1 MTKILTISILGLFSC
16 LAISKTDNF
25 IGNWSENKIEFI
37 NSIPHVDQKDGYRDL
52 MMYFKWAGIHKGD
65 LYQTNDSP
73 FKWIR
78 KPNNLIST
86 HNTLKSIG
94 YEEII
99 SKESYQDTMY
109 FQDRFGG
116 MLRHDWEGKTI
127 EQIVN
132 GFIGYYYQ
140 AIRID
145 TGYYH
150 EFWQRRINEGNST
163 EVLTVLE
170 DIQRI
175 YSDSDNL
182 VDIQAD
188 LVNDTI
194 KTLLQ
199 LDLELQH
206 YDTIPSKDFMTKYFK
221 YLTKIGL
228 NHSAY
233 NWMIEQY
240 PNQFDKDSISRILKL
255 DTIPE
260 SKYWQTRNNGTWIYT
275 YRDNGP

>member
-1 MTKILTISILGLFSC
+1 MTKILTISILGLVSC
-16 LAISKTDNF
+16 IAISKTDKF
-25 IGNWSENKIEFI
+25 IGGWTESKIEFI
-37 NSIPHVDQKDGYRDL
+37 NSIPHIDQEDGYRDL
-52 MMYFKWAGIHKGD
+52 MMYFKWAGFHKGAFF
-65 LYQTNDSP
+65 QTNDSP
-73 FKWIR
+73 FEWIR

-86 HNTLKSIG
+86 HNTLKAIG
-94 YEEII
+94 YEKIL
-99 SKESYQDTMY
+99 SKESYLDTLY

-116 MLRHDWEGKTI
+116 MLRYDWDGLTI
-127 EQIVN
+127 KQIVDDLIS
-132 GFIGYYYQ
+132 FYYQ
-140 AIRID
+140 ATRID
-145 TGYYH
+145 TGYYYD
-150 EFWQRRINEGNST
+150 FWERRINEGNAT

-170 DIQRI
+170 DIQKI
-175 YSDSDNL
+175 YSDSDNS
-182 VDIQAD
+182 DDFQTD

-194 KTLLQ
+194 KSLLQ
-199 LDLELQH
+199 LDLELQT
-206 YDTIPSKDFMTKYFK
+206 YETIPSKEFMSRYFEH
-221 YLTKIGL
+221 LTKIGL

>member
-1 MTKILTISILGLFSC
+1 MIKTLTISILGLVSC
-16 LAISKTDNF
+16 LAISKTDKF
-25 IGNWSENKIEFI
+25 IGGWTENKIEFI

-52 MMYFKWAGIHKGD
+52 MMYFKWAGIHKGE
-65 LYQTNDSP
+65 LFQTNDSP
-73 FKWIR
+73 FEWIR
-78 KPNNLIST
+78 KPENLISV
-86 HNTLKSIG
+86 HSTLKAIG
-94 YEEII
+94 YEKILT
-99 SKESYQDTMY
+99 KESYRDTMY
-109 FQDRFGG
+109 FQNRFGG
-116 MLRHDWEGKTI
+116 MLKHDWEGQTI

-132 GFIGYYYQ
+132 VFISHYYQ

-150 EFWQRRINEGNST
+150 EFWQRRIKDGNAT
-163 EVLTVLE
+163 QVLTVLE
-170 DIQRI
+170 DIQNI
-175 YSDSDNL
+175 YSDSD
-182 VDIQAD
+182 ISAD
-188 LVNDTI
+188 FQIGLVNDTI
-194 KTLLQ
+194 KSLLQ

-206 YDTIPSKDFMTKYFK
+206 YDTIPSKELMNKYFT
-221 YLTKIGL
+221 YLTTIGL

-240 PNQFDKDSISRILKL
+240 PNQFDKDSVCETLRL

>member
-1 MTKILTISILGLFSC
+1 MTKILTISILGLVSC
-16 LAISKTDNF
+16 IAISKTDKF
-25 IGNWSENKIEFI
+25 IGGWTENRIEFI

-52 MMYFKWAGIHKGD
+52 MMYFKWAGINKGD
-65 LYQTNDSP
+65 LFQTNDSP
-73 FKWIR
+73 FDWIR
-78 KPNNLIST
+78 KPDNLISA
-86 HNTLKSIG
+86 HNTLKAIG
-94 YEEII
+94 YEKIL

-116 MLRHDWEGKTI
+116 MLRHDWEGLTI
-127 EQIVN
+127 EQIID
-132 GFIGYYYQ
+132 GLISFYYQ

-150 EFWQRRINEGNST
+150 DFWKRRINEGNAS

-170 DIQRI
+170 DIRDI
-175 YSDSDNL
+175 YSDSNNS
-182 VDIQAD
+182 VDFQMD

-194 KTLLQ
+194 KSLLQ
-199 LDLELQH
+199 LDLELQS
-206 YDTIPSKDFMTKYFK
+206 YDTIPSKEFMTRYFD
-221 YLTKIGL
+221 YLVKIGL

-240 PNQFDKDSISRILKL
+240 PNQFDKDSINRILKL